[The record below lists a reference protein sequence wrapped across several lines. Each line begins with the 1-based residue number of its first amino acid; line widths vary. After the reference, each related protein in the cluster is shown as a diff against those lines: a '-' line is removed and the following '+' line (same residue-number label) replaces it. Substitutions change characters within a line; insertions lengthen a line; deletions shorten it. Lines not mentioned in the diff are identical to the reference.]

1 MKERKG
7 MSFGVQ
13 KVCEPYYEDGD
24 DGEGYT
30 GLDLTSLNE
39 RVLGKAKG
47 VVVQEV
53 MDGINIDSSDV
64 RSLRYPMPNM
74 QDKDI
79 GKYLTYEE
87 LNLIVGDTDDVDY
100 ENLSRE
106 EKARYNQ
113 FGDAWIKK
121 VESEGPPVLPV

>member
-1 MKERKG
+1 
-7 MSFGVQ
+7 
-13 KVCEPYYEDGD
+13 
-24 DGEGYT
+24 
-30 GLDLTSLNE
+30 
-39 RVLGKAKG
+39 
-47 VVVQEV
+47 
-53 MDGINIDSSDV
+53 
-64 RSLRYPMPNM
+64 MPNM
-74 QDKDI
+74 QDEDI

-100 ENLSRE
+100 ENLSEE